1 MLGHPVDQTN
11 LETKKYHLE
20 PIKVKNREVKS
31 REKSPHPI
39 KFSQKSAAQSQDNK
53 NKELTQIEGKSLS
66 KSAETQKNK
75 HGKSKNKLRL
85 SVRINSE
92 EELIENNLDR
102 ASTKSGKNQIRR

>member
-1 MLGHPVDQTN
+1 M
-11 LETKKYHLE
+11 
-20 PIKVKNREVKS
+20 KNREVKS

-39 KFSQKSAAQSQDNK
+39 KFSQKSAAQSQDDK
-53 NKELTQIEGKSLS
+53 KVQLTQIEGTSLS
-66 KSAETQKNK
+66 KSSETQKNK

-102 ASTKSGKNQIRR
+102 ASTKTGKNQIRR